1 MVRAIAIAVVFLVAA
16 CGPQLGNLQPGE
28 TGRVVRAYGGDT
40 LVLDTGMR
48 VFLAEVDAPRGEED
62 YASQAQGELEA
73 LALNRTVRLA
83 YGGTNR
89 WTPRDAN
96 ASQQE
101 TAIAQVFV
109 QSEGGRWFWLQ
120 HELVARGAA
129 FVRPARD
136 NHARVDVLM
145 PVEREARRLRRGL
158 WSRRTFGP
166 LTARSAA
173 RQALK
178 ANASC
183 ESRDAP
189 FRLLDA
195 TINEAHV
202 SDGRA
207 TLAVSGMPANKSFDI
222 AVFGDA
228 FTAWDGPELAS
239 LNGAHVLVRGPL
251 AVFDGAP
258 QLCLDNA
265 MDLEVLPPA
274 HEAPAPAH
282 AP

>member
-1 MVRAIAIAVVFLVAA
+1 MRAIAIFFVFLVAA
-16 CGPQLGNLQPGE
+16 CGPQLGDLQPGE

-40 LVLDTGMR
+40 LVLDNGLR
-48 VFLAEVDAPRGEED
+48 VFLAEVDAPRGEDD

-83 YGGTNR
+83 YGGARR
-89 WTPRDAN
+89 WTPRDASAN
-96 ASQQE
+96 QQE

-145 PVEREARRLRRGL
+145 PMEREARRLKRGM
-158 WSRRTFGP
+158 WSRRTLGP

-178 ANASC
+178 ANAPC

-195 TINEAHV
+195 TISEARIG
-202 SDGRA
+202 DGRA
-207 TLAVSGMPANKSFDI
+207 AFAVSGMPAHKTFEI
-222 AVFGDA
+222 ALFGDA

-265 MDLEVLPPA
+265 MDLEVLPASRP
-274 HEAPAPAH
+274 PPRS
-282 AP
+282 